1 MKNIK
6 FWAVFLALTIVVTSC
21 VNDGF
26 GKDDWGTPEIVCHN
40 KYDAPTMTLANFV
53 AQAPTSGTM
62 VIVEDQIIDGYVVS
76 SDENGNF
83 YKTISFQDSPENP
96 TVGLQIEVNRSLNY
110 IDFPIGTHI
119 RINAKGLVLG
129 MDKGVVKLGATD
141 PDYAIGRISEN
152 QLGNHISVVCVG
164 SKADVAKLIPLE
176 LNSLANAK
184 SIQHLNKLVSVSN
197 VQFSDA
203 DILGIDGVK
212 SFLNFP
218 KADTSRDLVGLDG
231 ATATLRTASY
241 ASFGSEKLPIGN
253 GKITFVVS
261 RYNNNY
267 QMVIRGTN
275 DINFSVDRVD
285 TAPAKGGSAINYL
298 KSGSIENFTSYTTG
312 ASSEALSSYIN
323 DPVIGNRYWRVANFG
338 GNKYIQLGF
347 PATGAKPYSRTLFA
361 VPVDFDNMM
370 RFSFKTKD
378 GYYNGDVLKVYYS
391 KDYKPNAINPTLVDI
406 TSAFTISRGTTSGY
420 ASSFIDSGN
429 WEKPSTLSGRG
440 FIIFEYIGG
449 GSSPTTTMQI
459 DDIVVQ

>member
-26 GKDDWGTPEIVCHN
+26 GKDDWGTPDIVCHN

-53 AQAPTSGTM
+53 AQAPASGTM

-164 SKADVAKLIPLE
+164 GKADVAKLIPLE

-261 RYNNNY
+261 RYNNNC
-267 QMVIRGTN
+267 QMIIRGTN
-275 DINFSVDRVD
+275 DINFSADRVD

-298 KSGSIENFTSYTTG
+298 KSGSIENFTSYITG

-323 DPVIGNRYWRVANFG
+323 DPVIGN
-338 GNKYIQLGF
+338 
-347 PATGAKPYSRTLFA
+347 S
-361 VPVDFDNMM
+361 
-370 RFSFKTKD
+370 
-378 GYYNGDVLKVYYS
+378 
-391 KDYKPNAINPTLVDI
+391 
-406 TSAFTISRGTTSGY
+406 
-420 ASSFIDSGN
+420 
-429 WEKPSTLSGRG
+429 
-440 FIIFEYIGG
+440 
-449 GSSPTTTMQI
+449 
-459 DDIVVQ
+459 